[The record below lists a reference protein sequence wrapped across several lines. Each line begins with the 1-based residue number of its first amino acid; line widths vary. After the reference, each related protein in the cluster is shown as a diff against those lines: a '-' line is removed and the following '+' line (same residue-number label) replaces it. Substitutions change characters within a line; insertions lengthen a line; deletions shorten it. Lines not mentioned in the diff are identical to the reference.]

1 MPTQTV
7 HQMRSRSTATRRCVW
22 HPCGSRIRS
31 NFAAVAASAAVMLA
45 APWSSHAQSVSVKR
59 SGTDGSPKR
68 RFAADSFWVR
78 QWERGGPT
86 EDDLLIEPR
95 ATKVSGDLV
104 VVLDLGTRDVMGFD
118 ANTGQTRFVKAAR
131 GTGPGE
137 FKRPHALLRSASGF
151 GVLDAETA
159 RISVFSTN
167 GALQWDATVPGAAF
181 AEALC
186 APSASRVLVKRSG
199 KVDALLL
206 VDSTGK
212 QLATYS
218 LPINVPEDA
227 SFAASATLAGPTS
240 DGCIVV
246 PLFGGKWFAL
256 GAKGVIAYPLVDP
269 GPEPT
274 IKAKDK
280 VLAREGR
287 DKTISRVEMV
297 SESPVS
303 HVAMVRG
310 DTLIIKATPTKP
322 PLVDI
327 FDYYLLPSGRY
338 VHSRRAFGGG
348 SSMDVG
354 SNGVFYATIIT
365 RNDSRLVAMK
375 PSRSPSAPSA
385 APKPPAAA
393 SAKKR

>member
-1 MPTQTV
+1 
-7 HQMRSRSTATRRCVW
+7 MRSTLVTV
-22 HPCGSRIRS
+22 
-31 NFAAVAASAAVMLA
+31 AVSAAVMLA
-45 APWSSHAQSVSVKR
+45 APWSSNGQSTSIKT
-59 SGTDGSPKR
+59 SGTASPPTR

-78 QWERGGPT
+78 QWERGGAN

-104 VVLDLGTRDVMGFD
+104 VVLDLGTREVIGFD

-137 FKRPHALLRSASGF
+137 FKRPHELLRSASGF

-167 GALQWDATVPGAAF
+167 GALLWDATVPGAAF

-186 APSASRVLVKRSG
+186 APNASRVLVKRSG

-212 QLATYS
+212 QLATYT
-218 LPINVPEDA
+218 LPVNVSEGA
-227 SFAASATLAGPTS
+227 SFAASAKLAGPTS
-240 DGCIVV
+240 SGCIVV
-246 PLFGGKWFAL
+246 PLFGRSWFAL
-256 GAKGVIAYPLVDP
+256 GAKGFIAYPLIDP

-280 VLAREGR
+280 VLARDGR

-322 PLVDI
+322 PLVDV

-375 PSRSPSAPSA
+375 PSRTPTPTAPSA
-385 APKPPAAA
+385 APKSPTAA